1 MDAKHVQV
9 LERHEGASVR
19 SIVESFAV
27 ARDRLERMSDHV
39 PRRLPHNI
47 VLREREWRLLFDLLD
62 QLAEAAGVV
71 ERTTPTLSSDTT
83 LRPAKTI
90 VVKGRRVTTAPM
102 SELIWTDGSVDG
114 SYGALLGFRCLIDDH
129 RHRGE
134 LIQFDGLQAEPN
146 PCDAKAFIIG
156 ALRLFRVVESIEGD
170 LDGLPTEVGRFI
182 KCIGEPQEAQQSA
195 SA

>member
-1 MDAKHVQV
+1 MDAKNVQV

-47 VLREREWRLLFDLLD
+47 VLREHEWRLVFDLID
-62 QLAEAAGVV
+62 QLAETAGVV
-71 ERTTPTLSSDTT
+71 ERTTPNLNSDAT

-90 VVKGRRVTTAPM
+90 VVKGRNAASGPM

-114 SYGALLGFRCLIDDH
+114 SYSALLGFRCLVDDH
-129 RHRGE
+129 RYRGE

-170 LDGLPTEVGRFI
+170 LEGLPAEVGRII
-182 KCIGEPQEAQQSA
+182 KRIGESPRAQQGA